1 MSTKIIN
8 RKEKNIT
15 KNIFKIVL
23 AAGVLFSITAC
34 EEETENNQ
42 PIEEVQIVRP
52 PVDESIVEDDG
63 FEREAFSFSGKV
75 LITEDTFIKA
85 RHVHFRSGAVV
96 KINQFS
102 LSLEAKTVTFESN
115 SSLIAYY
122 PNEYAPCKK
131 DGLGAGVVEVVSE
144 YVSGSPFVDLAG
156 QNSGQIGIYNDQRLS
171 APVESSHKSLNHSGK
186 IWYRGCQTY
195 VKDKY
200 PKDVPHLFKHKV
212 GGEPGALLISSKN
225 YDDFSP
231 LLSNRTA
238 HGSYEA
244 LIEGISKSHTSWWRT
259 ASKGPDNQ
267 PGEVC
272 FHVSGEY
279 LCK

>member
-115 SSLIAYY
+115 SSLIAYS
-122 PNEYAPCKK
+122 
-131 DGLGAGVVEVVSE
+131 LG
-144 YVSGSPFVDLAG
+144 
-156 QNSGQIGIYNDQRLS
+156 
-171 APVESSHKSLNHSGK
+171 
-186 IWYRGCQTY
+186 
-195 VKDKY
+195 
-200 PKDVPHLFKHKV
+200 
-212 GGEPGALLISSKN
+212 
-225 YDDFSP
+225 
-231 LLSNRTA
+231 
-238 HGSYEA
+238 
-244 LIEGISKSHTSWWRT
+244 
-259 ASKGPDNQ
+259 
-267 PGEVC
+267 
-272 FHVSGEY
+272 
-279 LCK
+279 